1 MLYEEILE
9 LFLLLVNNY
18 EGKYSSRST
27 IKTLAMKI
35 FDIRKTPNK
44 SSDIIFSILLRC
56 IQNPAKHLKWSI
68 LREQF
73 FTANFSHKTLYHLR
87 YDRVLIAPLYQSS
100 AFLYKKLTTFSFF
113 QQKSSL
119 VDLGQGSK
127 HDSVMKHSSKPR
139 KIQHYTGFDK
149 GIKVLHKII
158 SK

>member
-68 LREQF
+68 LRE
-73 FTANFSHKTLYHLR
+73 
-87 YDRVLIAPLYQSS
+87 
-100 AFLYKKLTTFSFF
+100 
-113 QQKSSL
+113 
-119 VDLGQGSK
+119 
-127 HDSVMKHSSKPR
+127 
-139 KIQHYTGFDK
+139 
-149 GIKVLHKII
+149 
-158 SK
+158 